1 MLVSHARRPN
11 CAVAGQPVK
20 RRCPPSIRSALSLR
34 RVVQIPRYLVVRTFE
49 VDQEAMP
56 GVARRS
62 KEIAAE
68 EFPEITWEHSHVII
82 DDDGT
87 VRAVLRLRS
96 AGPGDAQ
103 EP

>member
-1 MLVSHARRPN
+1 
-11 CAVAGQPVK
+11 
-20 RRCPPSIRSALSLR
+20 
-34 RVVQIPRYLVVRTFE
+34 VVQIPRYLDVRTFE

-87 VRAVLRLRS
+87 VRAVLRLRG